1 MAQYWEDWS
10 GSTVDAEPTGWTKR
24 FVTSGTVYKVE
35 ADASGYA
42 PANRRLLI
50 DKSATDRAAISF
62 DAVSSVADV
71 QIRILARCFATA
83 EITTQYAGPAGRIA
97 GAAAS
102 ETVVAGNFAG
112 KTTTETT
119 QIAQINAGTFSQLK
133 YGASLSW
140 ATTGYY
146 WITLTLSSG
155 TATVTIADVATPETV
170 IETISNAVAVT
181 GAGLVGLFASNA
193 AAVVHVLAVGVGTGS
208 DTAPYSD
215 PFSDTTA
222 PTLTSPTAS
231 ATGQTTADGH
241 VTTDEGNGTLYYIA
255 SQNATETAA
264 TVKAGSSQSIS
275 STGQKDISITG
286 LTASTS
292 YYLHFCHRDAAGN
305 DSTVSTS
312 AQFTTAAADST
323 PPTLTG
329 PSASATGSTT
339 ADGSV
344 TTNEA
349 NGTLYYLATANAT
362 ETAATVKAGASQAIS
377 SIGSKNVGVTGLTA
391 STSYYLH
398 FCHRD
403 AAGNDSTVSTSA
415 QFTTAAADTTV
426 PTMTGSVT
434 FASITQTG
442 YTAQWS
448 AGSDNVAVTGY
459 EYQIGGTGG
468 SWTDAGN
475 NLSVAIT
482 GRTSGATE
490 TVYVRAYDAAGNR
503 STPAISGEVTMLAAT
518 VTVTDPL
525 KNNAGTLLASQSG
538 VKAAVLQVA
547 DLASVYEAT
556 GLTTNASGVLSA
568 ISNAAITTGSQYHV
582 VIKLAD
588 GSVGITGPITAS

>member
-10 GSTVDAEPTGWTKR
+10 GSTVGAEPTGWTKR

-71 QIRILARCFATA
+71 QIRILARCFASA

-102 ETVVAGNFAG
+102 ETVVAGNFAS

-119 QIAQINAGTFSQLK
+119 QIVQINAGTISPLK
-133 YGASLSW
+133 YGDSLSW

-181 GAGLVGLFASNA
+181 DAGLVGLFASNA
-193 AAVVHVLAVGVGTGS
+193 VAVVHVLAVGVGTGS

-215 PFSDTTA
+215 PF
-222 PTLTSPTAS
+222 
-231 ATGQTTADGH
+231 
-241 VTTDEGNGTLYYIA
+241 
-255 SQNATETAA
+255 
-264 TVKAGSSQSIS
+264 
-275 STGQKDISITG
+275 
-286 LTASTS
+286 
-292 YYLHFCHRDAAGN
+292 
-305 DSTVSTS
+305 
-312 AQFTTAAADST
+312 
-323 PPTLTG
+323 
-329 PSASATGSTT
+329 
-339 ADGSV
+339 
-344 TTNEA
+344 
-349 NGTLYYLATANAT
+349 
-362 ETAATVKAGASQAIS
+362 
-377 SIGSKNVGVTGLTA
+377 
-391 STSYYLH
+391 
-398 FCHRD
+398 
-403 AAGNDSTVSTSA
+403 
-415 QFTTAAADTTV
+415 TTV

-503 STPAISGEVTMLAAT
+503 STPAIRGEVTVLAAT